1 MGLKYKDYY
10 DILGVPRGAS
20 QEEIRR
26 AYRDLARK
34 YHPDLNK
41 AADAE
46 RRFKEVNEAH
56 EVLGDPEKRKRY
68 DALGANWQAG
78 QEFQPPPGFGEGGF
92 DFGGGS
98 FGEFRFGEG
107 LGGFSDFFEAL
118 FGRAFGPGNGRGAR
132 GRGAPSG
139 ERTMRGEDV
148 EAELELDLGEA
159 IAGGTRSLHMRT
171 PSGERT
177 YEVRIPALVPEG
189 GRIRLAGQGQPG
201 LGGGPAGD
209 LMLVVR
215 YATDPRFTRLEQGDL
230 EVRVPVAP
238 WEVLFGGPVTV
249 PTPGGEVV
257 LRVPADSQGGQ
268 KLRLRGQGMPRKGG
282 GRGDLYAVLEIR
294 VPQQLTPR
302 ERELFAA
309 LARESQFK
317 PRG

>member
-159 IAGGTRSLHMRT
+159 ITGGTRSLHMRT

-215 YATDPRFTRLEQGDL
+215 YATDPRFTRLEQSVHQRGFTVNRRNRCGL
-230 EVRVPVAP
+230 KCGAVSRTVTRSVKPPGSGARLVTFSSGVQSRVRSSVASI
-238 WEVLFGGPVTV
+238 V
-249 PTPGGEVV
+249 
-257 LRVPADSQGGQ
+257 
-268 KLRLRGQGMPRKGG
+268 
-282 GRGDLYAVLEIR
+282 
-294 VPQQLTPR
+294 
-302 ERELFAA
+302 
-309 LARESQFK
+309 
-317 PRG
+317 